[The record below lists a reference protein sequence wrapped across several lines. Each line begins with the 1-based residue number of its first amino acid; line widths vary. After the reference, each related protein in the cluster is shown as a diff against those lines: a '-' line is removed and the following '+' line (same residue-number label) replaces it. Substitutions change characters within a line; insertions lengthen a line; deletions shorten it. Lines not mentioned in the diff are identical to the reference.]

1 MSGSLNPAQ
10 KRFYEEN
17 GYLFPLPALDQ
28 TEVRTLRG
36 RFEGLCA
43 REGGRLSRSTNTR
56 PHLLLTWLD
65 ALIRDPR
72 ILDPVES
79 ILGPDILCWASGF
92 FAKAPGDGT
101 FVSWHQDAT
110 YWGLSSHDVVTAW
123 IALSPSHRESGCL
136 RVIPGSHKSQVN
148 HRDTFAADNL
158 LSRGQ
163 EIAVEVDQSR
173 AVDLLLQPG
182 EMSLHHVLIVHGSD
196 PNVSRDWRIGFAIR
210 YIPTHLR
217 QLAPIKDTAML
228 VRGVDSYGHF
238 EPERRPSADF
248 APDAI
253 AYHAAVQERLN
264 AITNPS
270 SDGYDRPKK

>member
-1 MSGSLNPAQ
+1 MSGSLTPAQ
-10 KRFYEEN
+10 RRFYEEN
-17 GYLFPLPALDQ
+17 GYVFPVPVLDR

-36 RFEGLCA
+36 RFEELA
-43 REGGRLSRSTNTR
+43 EREGGRLSRSTNTR
-56 PHLLLTWLD
+56 PHLLLTWID
-65 ALIRDPR
+65 DLIRDPR

-123 IALSPSHRESGCL
+123 VALSPSNRQSGCL
-136 RVIPGSHKSQVN
+136 RVVPGSHKAQVD
-148 HRDTFAADNL
+148 HRDTFATDNL

-173 AVDLLLQPG
+173 TVDIILDPG
-182 EMSLHHVLIVHGSD
+182 EMSLHHVLIFHGSE
-196 PNVSRDWRIGFAIR
+196 PNISEDWRIGFAIR
-210 YIPTHLR
+210 YIPTHLK

-228 VRGVDSYGHF
+228 VRGADTYGHF
-238 EPERRPSADF
+238 EPEQRPSADF
-248 APDAI
+248 APEAI
-253 AYHAAVQERLN
+253 AYHAGVQERLN
-264 AITNPS
+264 AITNRSPERH
-270 SDGYDRPKK
+270 DRSQV